1 MFREVLEVLSE
12 RRGPGSLEGSEREIN
27 KRLPLT
33 QNLKNPQNP
42 SNLTP
47 SQNLKN
53 PQNPSNLATLDTRAV
68 RGEQWAVCM
77 EVA

>member
-53 PQNPSNLATLDTRAV
+53 PQNPSNLTLPPPGSGSKSGAAAQT
-68 RGEQWAVCM
+68 
-77 EVA
+77 